1 MHYKYSSILTITY
14 MTFMY
19 GFGMPILFPIAML
32 SFLVLY
38 FVERTMLFY
47 GFVLP
52 PMYDERLSND
62 VLVKLQFAPLLYL
75 IFGYWMVSNQQLLS
89 NEHLTPVELST
100 DTYITDHTMGSIF
113 TGEGWSGIK
122 WPLLVAFII
131 LNIVWYFGE
140 WCVKMM
146 ERCFPNLAIGDIEVN
161 EDLGKYWA
169 SLDEQDRKWSLKEE
183 ENTRVALKTKILTDD

>member
-1 MHYKYSSILTITY
+1 
-14 MTFMY
+14 
-19 GFGMPILFPIAML
+19 
-32 SFLVLY
+32 
-38 FVERTMLFY
+38 
-47 GFVLP
+47 
-52 PMYDERLSND
+52 
-62 VLVKLQFAPLLYL
+62 
-75 IFGYWMVSNQQLLS
+75 
-89 NEHLTPVELST
+89 
-100 DTYITDHTMGSIF
+100 MGSIF

-122 WPLLVAFII
+122 WPLLVVFII